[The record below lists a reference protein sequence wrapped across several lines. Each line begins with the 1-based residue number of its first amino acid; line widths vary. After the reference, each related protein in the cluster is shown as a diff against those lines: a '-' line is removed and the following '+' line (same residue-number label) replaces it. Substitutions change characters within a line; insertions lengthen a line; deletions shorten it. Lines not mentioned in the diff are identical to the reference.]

1 MIIPINIVNSSLSR
15 NTLLGA
21 AIKYS
26 GNVYAISV
34 MHLLG
39 YDIYPCSITTIVK
52 EVHTTINKTSYEC
65 EILTSNLI
73 PPMKQSDNTW
83 DTTGD
88 FICFRPKYLN
98 TYDSNIPYL
107 EDKLIPGSAVYIYNK
122 NNHNI
127 MYYGNICEDLESHLL
142 IKMCDSTLDLDNY
155 SGSPIYAINGRL
167 VGLLSGAD
175 VLYKNN
181 KNDLYLDC
189 VSSLKIKEYM
199 SYLVK

>member
-1 MIIPINIVNSSLSR
+1 MIIPISIVNSSLSR

-21 AIKYS
+21 AIKFGGS
-26 GNVYAISV
+26 VYAISV
-34 MHLLG
+34 IHLLG
-39 YDIYPCSITTIVK
+39 RNVYPCNIKDIVK
-52 EVHTTINKTSYEC
+52 EAHTTIYDKSYEC

-73 PPMKQSDNTW
+73 PSMKQSDNTW

-88 FICFRPKYLN
+88 FMCFRPKYLN
-98 TYDSNIPYL
+98 IYDSNIPYL
-107 EDKLIPGSAVYIYNK
+107 EDSLIPGSAVYILNK
-122 NNHNI
+122 SNHNI
-127 MYYGNICEDLESHLL
+127 LYYGNIYDDLETYLL
-142 IKMCDSTLDLDNY
+142 IKMRDTTLDLDNY
-155 SGSPIYAINGRL
+155 SGSPIYGMNGRL

-189 VSSLKIKEYM
+189 LSSLKIKEYM

>member
-1 MIIPINIVNSSLSR
+1 MIIPISIVNSSLSR

-21 AIKYS
+21 AIKFGGS
-26 GNVYAISV
+26 VYAISV
-34 MHLLG
+34 IHLLG
-39 YDIYPCSITTIVK
+39 RNVYPCNIKDIVK
-52 EVHTTINKTSYEC
+52 EAHTTIYDKSYEC

-73 PPMKQSDNTW
+73 PSMKQSDNTW

-88 FICFRPKYLN
+88 FMCFRPKYLN
-98 TYDSNIPYL
+98 IYDSNIPYL
-107 EDKLIPGSAVYIYNK
+107 EDKLIPGSAVYIFNK
-122 NNHNI
+122 NNHKI
-127 MYYGNICEDLESHLL
+127 LYYGNIYDDLDTHLL
-142 IKMCDSTLDLDNY
+142 IKMRDTTLDLDNY
-155 SGSPIYAINGRL
+155 SGSPIYGMNGRL

-181 KNDLYLDC
+181 KNDLFLDC

>member
-1 MIIPINIVNSSLSR
+1 MIIPISIVNSSLSR

-21 AIKYS
+21 AIKFGGS
-26 GNVYAISV
+26 VYAISV
-34 MHLLG
+34 IHLLG
-39 YDIYPCSITTIVK
+39 RNVYPCNIKDIVK
-52 EVHTTINKTSYEC
+52 EAHTTIYDKSYEC

-73 PPMKQSDNTW
+73 PSMKQSDNTW

-88 FICFRPKYLN
+88 FMCFRPKYLN
-98 TYDSNIPYL
+98 IYDSNIPYL
-107 EDKLIPGSAVYIYNK
+107 EDSLIPGSAVYIFNK
-122 NNHNI
+122 NNHKI
-127 MYYGNICEDLESHLL
+127 LYYGNIYDDLDTHLL
-142 IKMCDSTLDLDNY
+142 IKMRDTTLDLDNY
-155 SGSPIYAINGRL
+155 SGSPIYGMNGRL

-181 KNDLYLDC
+181 KNDLFLDC

>member
-1 MIIPINIVNSSLSR
+1 MIIPISIVNRSLSR

-21 AIKYS
+21 AIKF
-26 GNVYAISV
+26 GGEVYAISV
-34 MHLLG
+34 IHLLG
-39 YDIYPCSITTIVK
+39 RNVYPCNIKDIVK
-52 EVHTTINKTSYEC
+52 EAHTTINNITYEC

-73 PPMKQSDNTW
+73 PSMKQADNTW

-88 FICFRPKYLN
+88 FMCFRPKSLDR
-98 TYDSNIPYL
+98 YDSNIPYL
-107 EDKLIPGSAVYIYNK
+107 EDSLIPGSTVYIFNK
-122 NNHNI
+122 NNYNI
-127 MYYGNICEDLESHLL
+127 LYYGNICEDLETHLL
-142 IKMCDSTLDLDNY
+142 IKMRDTTLDLDNY
-155 SGSPIYAINGRL
+155 SGSPIYGMNGRL

-175 VLYKNN
+175 LLYKNN